1 MAAALTRNGRPNERW
16 TKINR
21 NEDEANNLNT
31 KSIMITDYKDDN
43 GVGMPVTK
51 AESHEGRKQLSN
63 GMYRIHR
70 VLTDDE
76 VAQGKGTRWTELEV
90 HGNIRNI
97 SPALWELRHLTA
109 LFLNGNL
116 LTRIPPQIS
125 QLCNLTMLDLSHNK
139 LRSLPAELG
148 DMISLCHLY
157 LNSNQIRVLPYELGK
172 LFRLQTLGLAGNPLS
187 PDISK
192 IYHDVNGPQKLLQ
205 HLLDHLAT
213 AESES
218 SQEVQHEKPRNHKE
232 YKPQKQYYTPNRYYG
247 YSRSTFSPQDYFVQ
261 YTHPKGYIF
270 YNPNIAWNEC
280 YYRPSYTTEQLVRGL
295 SNLNFCA
302 QETDGNATSES
313 PNSLSSTSSLSTSYS
328 SQYSFDDYLT
338 TEQGANNFPA
348 ISAKTRKL
356 CSELFLVPEIN
367 TAPPPDRQWIMIRHT
382 DAEKPIATFTVLCYN
397 VLCDKYATTNLYSYC
412 PTWAL
417 NWEYRKFAILKELQ
431 HYEADIITLQEVE
444 TEQFRMTF
452 LPKLESLGYA
462 GIFSPKSRAKTMNE
476 EDRKYVDG
484 CAIFWKTD
492 KFEIEH
498 EQLIEFTQVAIKK
511 AQAHE
516 NMLNRVMPRDNIA
529 LVAVFKIKETLYTN
543 SAGHRPPMNPNESVV
558 GTPLIVCTA
567 HIHWDPEFCDVKL
580 IQSMMLAHELNKIV
594 EDVSEKHRI
603 QPQQTPVLICGDLNS
618 LPDSGVFEYLSK
630 GAVAKDHPDLKT
642 FRDDPCLNR
651 LSANVDDPKSFS
663 HALRLD
669 SAVDLSHMPFTNY
682 TLEFRGMIDYIFA
695 TQQSLARLGIL
706 GALDMSWIQSNKIIG
721 FPHPHVPS
729 DHVPI
734 MAQYAVIPT
743 SYQRPL
749 PPIQHYGTSHSS
761 SFGAVGR

>member
-1 MAAALTRNGRPNERW
+1 
-16 TKINR
+16 
-21 NEDEANNLNT
+21 
-31 KSIMITDYKDDN
+31 
-43 GVGMPVTK
+43 
-51 AESHEGRKQLSN
+51 
-63 GMYRIHR
+63 
-70 VLTDDE
+70 
-76 VAQGKGTRWTELEV
+76 
-90 HGNIRNI
+90 
-97 SPALWELRHLTA
+97 
-109 LFLNGNL
+109 
-116 LTRIPPQIS
+116 
-125 QLCNLTMLDLSHNK
+125 
-139 LRSLPAELG
+139 
-148 DMISLCHLY
+148 
-157 LNSNQIRVLPYELGK
+157 
-172 LFRLQTLGLAGNPLS
+172 
-187 PDISK
+187 
-192 IYHDVNGPQKLLQ
+192 
-205 HLLDHLAT
+205 
-213 AESES
+213 
-218 SQEVQHEKPRNHKE
+218 
-232 YKPQKQYYTPNRYYG
+232 
-247 YSRSTFSPQDYFVQ
+247 
-261 YTHPKGYIF
+261 
-270 YNPNIAWNEC
+270 
-280 YYRPSYTTEQLVRGL
+280 
-295 SNLNFCA
+295 
-302 QETDGNATSES
+302 
-313 PNSLSSTSSLSTSYS
+313 
-328 SQYSFDDYLT
+328 
-338 TEQGANNFPA
+338 
-348 ISAKTRKL
+348 
-356 CSELFLVPEIN
+356 
-367 TAPPPDRQWIMIRHT
+367 
-382 DAEKPIATFTVLCYN
+382 
-397 VLCDKYATTNLYSYC
+397 
-412 PTWAL
+412 
-417 NWEYRKFAILKELQ
+417 
-431 HYEADIITLQEVE
+431 
-444 TEQFRMTF
+444 
-452 LPKLESLGYA
+452 
-462 GIFSPKSRAKTMNE
+462 
-476 EDRKYVDG
+476 
-484 CAIFWKTD
+484 
-492 KFEIEH
+492 
-498 EQLIEFTQVAIKK
+498 LIEFTQVAIKK

-642 FRDDPCLNR
+642 FRDDSCLNR